1 MIRALLATVSTIVDS
16 AARIAEAR
24 LASVTALAETGM
36 WLAVG
41 LVVLVLLAV
50 LFVFNPMASIFL
62 VAVLA
67 GTYWMVSR

>member
-24 LASVTALAETGM
+24 LVLATALAETGM

-41 LVVLVLLAV
+41 LVVLVLLVV
-50 LFVFNPMASIFL
+50 LFVFNPTAAIFL